1 LSGCELKLVTS
12 AKYLGVC
19 LVAGKCFRCNV
30 EHVKMKL
37 YKVLN
42 SFNAV
47 YSKREGANS
56 ELVIVEQMKSYCLL
70 IIMYETKAVSL
81 SRSAI
86 NLLDNCINTALYKIY
101 HV

>member
-1 LSGCELKLVTS
+1 
-12 AKYLGVC
+12 
-19 LVAGKCFRCNV
+19 
-30 EHVKMKL
+30 MKL